1 MMELVYSPANS
12 GSTSYLLKLAVDN
25 AVKGHKVLVVSP
37 ELKAQYMFKRMY
49 AYSEYHQYIEQNIDA
64 YSLPFSHESLEFLT
78 KFIRGKDAYHTIII
92 DCASMIFNHISNS
105 ESSHALQSIKSRCE
119 VIICG
124 MQMYRDRVITKPII
138 SAPHYLFPW
147 VNRITHLQL
156 LRERSLDSDSTVLLN
171 VSKTDDIHSN
181 MKLNYEESYTFEQ
194 VKNFAVR
201 LVRI

>member
-25 AVKGHKVLVVSP
+25 AVKGHKVLVASP
-37 ELKAQYMFKRMY
+37 ELKERDMLKKMY
-49 AYSEYHQYIEQNIDA
+49 AYSEYHDYIEQNIDVC
-64 YSLPFSHESLEFLT
+64 SLPFSSDSFNILKNFL
-78 KFIRGKDAYHTIII
+78 RGKYKYHTIIV
-92 DCASMIFNHISNS
+92 DCASMMLSFTSNTTSS
-105 ESSHALQSIKSRCE
+105 EAIQEIKSRCE

-124 MQMYRDRVITKPII
+124 MQMHRDRVIAKPII

-147 VNRITHLQL
+147 VNRITQLQL
-156 LRERSLDSDSTVLLN
+156 LRDRSLDGNSTVLLN

>member
-1 MMELVYSPANS
+1 MLELVYSPANS

-25 AVKGHKVLVVSP
+25 AIKGHKVLVASP
-37 ELKAQYMFKRMY
+37 ELKAQDMLKKMY
-49 AYSEYHQYIEQNIDA
+49 AYSEYHQYIEQNIDV
-64 YSLPFSHESLEFLT
+64 YSLPFSPDSFEIL
-78 KFIRGKDAYHTIII
+78 KNFIRGKDKYHTIIV
-92 DCASMIFNHISNS
+92 DCASIILNYTSNS
-105 ESSHALQSIKSRCE
+105 EHLYALQAIEARCE

-124 MQMYRDRVITKPII
+124 MQMHIDRLSDKTII
-138 SAPHYLFPW
+138 SAPYYLFPL
-147 VNRITHLQL
+147 VSRITQLQL
-156 LRERSLDSDSTVLLN
+156 LRDRSLDGNSTVLLN